1 LGVEAVLFKP
11 FDPLTLSAQIAGVL
25 GWN

>member
-1 LGVEAVLFKP
+1 VDAVLFKP
-11 FDPLTLSAQIAGVL
+11 FDPMTLSTQIAGVL